1 MDKGKQKLHLVQ
13 NGSELSR
20 NEKLEVTKRT
30 RSSKAAH
37 LEEVHGRVKLQRL
50 INKLNYINFQDRTI
64 LVSFRHFRY
73 DLTIRIEA
81 KPLPCHDENLECC
94 WTDNSDLDL
103 LSRYYTFD
111 SLLVPD
117 GQQVLQVGAEMVR
130 LDAEGAGFKL
140 PEYCIEICTRK
151 VTRHICQDIQAQLI
165 QNGTIFKGSL
175 LDFNAVSFR
184 AQVTS
189 TPPQTF
195 QWLNTESPT
204 TVILT
209 NQNEIFFT
217 GDCRILHQTRGQ
229 KTREYVLEPVRNEIH
244 RFEHKEFRSARQ
256 RVQPSPDIVFQ
267 HPFSGKMIT
276 LKAID
281 LSGSG
286 FSVEEDA
293 HQSVLLP
300 GLMIPEL
307 EISFANSLRLKC
319 KAQVVYRKK
328 IIPRQEESSVRCGFA
343 LLDMDIEK
351 HVQFVAL
358 LQQAEDQHSYVCNK
372 VEMDD
377 LWDFFFETG
386 FIYPHKYEYIQKNK
400 EQIKETYEKLY
411 TRNPNIAR
419 HFIYQDKGKILG
431 HMAMLR
437 FYDNAWLIHH
447 HASRNN
453 DYNRAGL
460 MVLNQIGRFNTD
472 SHRLYSLHMDFVMC
486 YYRPQN
492 KFPNR
497 VFGGAYRNI
506 KNRRICSLDQFAY
519 FHVDAR
525 GASTDNRFDQWELSS
540 AGNEDFR
547 ELASFYDHESGGLM
561 INALNLEPGN
571 TDQTELTR
579 EYQKLGF
586 RRERHVY
593 ALKRFGNLKAIF
605 IVNLSDVGL
614 NLSDLT
620 NCIKVIV
627 IDSENLTSSVLNKS
641 LALLVQQSEQESMPV
656 LLFPSEFAKDI
667 SIKVEKQYNMWV
679 MSPQY
684 SDDYFRYLNRLLRF
698 VKQ

>member
-1 MDKGKQKLHLVQ
+1 MDSGKQKLQLVQ
-13 NGSELSR
+13 DGSELAKEDKLKTSR
-20 NEKLEVTKRT
+20 PIRPTEE
-30 RSSKAAH
+30 SHQEAH
-37 LEEVHGRVKLQRL
+37 RRVKRRHL
-50 INKLNYINFQDRTI
+50 INKLNYINFQDRNI
-64 LVSFRHFRY
+64 LISFKHFRY
-73 DLTIRIEA
+73 DHTIRIEA
-81 KPLPCHDENLECC
+81 KPMPCQDEILQCC
-94 WTDNSDLDL
+94 WADTSDLKM
-103 LSRYYTFD
+103 LSRYYSFD

-117 GQQVLQVGAEMVR
+117 GQQVLQVAAELARLDGEGAE
-130 LDAEGAGFKL
+130 FKL
-140 PEYCIEICTRK
+140 PEVCLEICARK
-151 VTRHICQDIQAQLI
+151 VTRHRCQEIQAQLI

-184 AQVTS
+184 VQVTS

-195 QWLNTESPT
+195 QWLNSETPI
-204 TVILT
+204 TVLLT
-209 NQNEIFFT
+209 NQSETFFA

-229 KTREYVLEPVRNEIH
+229 KTREYVFEPVRNEIH

-256 RVQPSPDIVFQ
+256 RVSPSPDIVFA
-267 HPFSGKMIT
+267 HPFTGKMIT

-286 FSVEEDA
+286 FAVEEDA
-293 HQSVLLP
+293 HHSVLLP

-319 KAQVVYRKK
+319 KAQVVYRQKAK
-328 IIPRQEESSVRCGFA
+328 SGLEKSSIRCGLA

-386 FIYPHKYEYIQKNK
+386 FIYPNKYEYIQRNK

-447 HASRNN
+447 HASRNSE
-453 DYNRAGL
+453 YNRAGL

-486 YYRPQN
+486 YYRPEN

-506 KNRRICSLDQFAY
+506 RNRKICSQDQFAY
-519 FHVDAR
+519 FHINAR
-525 GASTDNRFDQWELSS
+525 DSLPEGDTHQWELSL
-540 AGNEDFR
+540 ARNEDLR
-547 ELASFYDHESGGLM
+547 ELASFYNHESGGLM

-571 TDQTELTR
+571 TDQSELAQ

-586 RRERHVY
+586 KRERYVY
-593 ALKRFGNLKAIF
+593 ALKRFGNLKAIL
-605 IVNLSDVGL
+605 IINLSDVGL

-620 NCIKVIV
+620 NCLQVMV
-627 IDSENLTSSVLNKS
+627 IDSQNLSSSILIRTIRT
-641 LALLVQQSEQESMPV
+641 LMQQHGQESMPV
-656 LLFPSEFAKDI
+656 LLFP
-667 SIKVEKQYNMWV
+667 VEYALAVSLPLDKKYNLWV

-684 SDDYFRYLNRLLRF
+684 SDDYFRYLSRLLRF
-698 VKQ
+698 VKR

>member
-1 MDKGKQKLHLVQ
+1 MDSGKQKLQLVQ
-13 NGSELSR
+13 NGSELAKEDKPKPSR
-20 NEKLEVTKRT
+20 PI
-30 RSSKAAH
+30 RSAEQPPQEDH
-37 LEEVHGRVKLQRL
+37 RRVKRRHL
-50 INKLNYINFQDRTI
+50 INKLNYINFQDRNI
-64 LVSFRHFRY
+64 LISFKHFRY
-73 DLTIRIEA
+73 DHTIRIEA
-81 KPLPCHDENLECC
+81 KPSPCQDENLQVR
-94 WTDNSDLDL
+94 WADTSDLKI
-103 LSRYYTFD
+103 LSRYYSFD

-117 GQQVLQVGAEMVR
+117 GQQVLQVAAELVR
-130 LDAEGAGFKL
+130 LDGEGAQFKL
-140 PEYCIEICTRK
+140 PEVCLEICARK
-151 VTRHICQDIQAQLI
+151 VTRHRCHEVQAQLV

-184 AQVTS
+184 VQVTS

-195 QWLNTESPT
+195 QWLNSETPI
-204 TVILT
+204 TVLLT
-209 NQNEIFFT
+209 NQSETFFT

-229 KTREYVLEPVRNEIH
+229 KTREYVFEPVRNEIH
-244 RFEHKEFRSARQ
+244 RFEHKEFRSTRQ
-256 RVQPSPDIVFQ
+256 RVSPSPDIVFP
-267 HPFSGKMIT
+267 HPFTGKMIT

-293 HQSVLLP
+293 HESVLLP
-300 GLMIPEL
+300 GLMIPEI

-319 KAQVVYRKK
+319 KAQVVYRQK
-328 IIPRQEESSVRCGFA
+328 IKPKREKSSIRCGLA

-386 FIYPHKYEYIQKNK
+386 FIYPDKYEHIQKNK

-447 HASRNN
+447 HASRNSE
-453 DYNRAGL
+453 YNKAGL

-486 YYRPQN
+486 YYRPEN
-492 KFPNR
+492 KFPKR

-506 KNRRICSLDQFAY
+506 RNRKICSQDQFAY
-519 FHVDAR
+519 FHINACD
-525 GASTDNRFDQWELSS
+525 SLPESDTHQWELSS
-540 AGNEDFR
+540 ARNEDLR
-547 ELASFYDHESGGLM
+547 ELASFYNHDSGGLM

-571 TDQTELTR
+571 TDQSELAQ

-586 RRERHVY
+586 KRERYVY
-593 ALKRFGNLKAIF
+593 ALKRYGNLKAILTM
-605 IVNLSDVGL
+605 NLSDIGL

-620 NCIKVIV
+620 NCIKVMV
-627 IDSENLTSSVLNKS
+627 LDSQNLSSS
-641 LALLVQQSEQESMPV
+641 ILARTIRTLMQQHDQESMPV
-656 LLFPSEFAKDI
+656 LLFPSEYARDASLPI
-667 SIKVEKQYNMWV
+667 EKQYNMWV

-698 VKQ
+698 IK